1 MKDNAKAAL
10 ALSDEVLHESFSHR
24 GFLNVQELEEVA
36 GYNKVGNSWD
46 ALLALL
52 RERLDRGELSSA
64 DYEFECVDIENL
76 RALEKKLRHTLEYDF
91 VAGALHS
98 AHYDEEPPCRC
109 GVITKSDQKYLDS
122 KWRATAE
129 SDDEE
134 EEYHNDGEGEEQR
147 DVGGD
152 DAGAVKIPRLTPD
165 VRNRIRG
172 LLEEGVPVREIAREV
187 GAAKGTISYWK
198 RKWGL

>member
-1 MKDNAKAAL
+1 MSRAKAEAAF
-10 ALSDEVLHESFSHR
+10 ALSDEDLHEHFDDR
-24 GFLNVQELEEVA
+24 GFLGPLELEEVA

-52 RERLDRGELSSA
+52 RERLDRGELSSV
-64 DYEFECVDIENL
+64 DYEFECVDIESL

-91 VAGALHS
+91 VTGALHS

-122 KWRATAE
+122 KSRATAE

-134 EEYHNDGEGEEQR
+134 YDNDGEGEEQGE
-147 DVGGD
+147 VGND
-152 DAGAVKIPRLTPD
+152 DAATVKIPRLTPD
-165 VRNRIRG
+165 VRNRIRA
-172 LLEEGVPVREIAREV
+172 LLEEGVPVREIAREI

-198 RKWGL
+198 RKLGL